1 MLEDYLTS
9 RCLSQRLW
17 GPQPHSAAYEAPR
30 QRQVSLQL
38 SSAQGEDSQCWVV
51 EAGAAARRAGPR
63 EVGPGW
69 LQLEGELRAED
80 WVAKAQWG
88 GGESSVRR

>member
-1 MLEDYLTS
+1 M
-9 RCLSQRLW
+9 
-17 GPQPHSAAYEAPR
+17 
-30 QRQVSLQL
+30 
-38 SSAQGEDSQCWVV
+38 V